1 MINLSGD
8 QQSLTITLANAH
20 TTSPMEITA
29 AYADATQG
37 FVPGNQNS
45 LSNGVTA
52 ATIVSAPAAG
62 VVRMIRTISIYNSDT
77 AVNTVTV
84 ALLDNLTSYSLVTFD
99 VLPQETLF
107 YSPEEGWRIIN
118 QAGSALTI
126 VSGTW
131 DPEVTF
137 DTPGDFVPTYI
148 TRAGAYWNLGTLLHY
163 SFGLQFDANAYTTA
177 LGTFRVTLPFTALD
191 SLSGTNID
199 FTSPVFLNRFD
210 NSAGVINLMGY
221 VEGGTNLWGAI
232 EVFDGSPGQVIT
244 TTAVFPGSSALGVW
258 ASGFYHVGS

>member
-8 QQSLTITLANAH
+8 QQSLTVTLANAH
-20 TTSPMEITA
+20 TTSPMQITA

-45 LSNGVTA
+45 LSNGTTA

-84 ALLDNLTSYSLVTFD
+84 ALLDNLTTYNLVTFD

-118 QAGSALTI
+118 QSGSALTI
-126 VSGTW
+126 ISGTW

-137 DTPGDFVPTYI
+137 DTPGDFVPTY
-148 TRAGAYWNLGTLLHY
+148 TVRSGAYWNLGTLLHY
-163 SFGLQFDANAYTTA
+163 AFAIQFDTNAYTTS
-177 LGTFRVTLPFTALD
+177 LGTFRVTLPFTAQE
-191 SLSGTNID
+191 SLAGTAID
-199 FTSPVFLNRFD
+199 FTSPTFLNRFD
-210 NSAGVINLMGY
+210 LLASVVNTLGY
-221 VEGGTNLWGAI
+221 VEGGSNLWGAI
-232 EVFDGSPGQVIT
+232 QCFDGSPGQAIST
-244 TTAVFPGSSALGVW
+244 TNVPPSTVGLGVW